1 MTAID
6 DLIET
11 IAKADSSSWD
21 IADHVAA
28 IPQKGEDGYRPLR
41 EVAEEIYER
50 LGVEWA
56 ATTLSKYRATAQ
68 AFPMRMR
75 VRVISFHAHE
85 TLRSHP
91 DKLSAWATK
100 NPDLHM
106 PSATAQSLRG
116 GTSVPKADRD
126 AWKVRFGQA
135 WKVLDSLAENDPV
148 YALTAIDQLAR
159 NWKARFPKAL
169 AKGATRGLHAV

>member
-6 DLIET
+6 ELIET
-11 IAKADSSSWD
+11 IANADSSSWD

-28 IPQKGEDGYRPLR
+28 IPQKGDDGYRPLR
-41 EVAEEIYER
+41 EIAEEIYER

-68 AFPMRMR
+68 AFPTRTR
-75 VRVISFHAHE
+75 VRVVSFKAHA

-91 DKLSAWATK
+91 DKLIAWAVK
-100 NPDLHM
+100 NPDKHM
-106 PSATAQSLRG
+106 PIGIAESLRG
-116 GTSVPKADRD
+116 GSTVPKVDRD

-148 YALTAIDQLAR
+148 YALDAIDQLAR